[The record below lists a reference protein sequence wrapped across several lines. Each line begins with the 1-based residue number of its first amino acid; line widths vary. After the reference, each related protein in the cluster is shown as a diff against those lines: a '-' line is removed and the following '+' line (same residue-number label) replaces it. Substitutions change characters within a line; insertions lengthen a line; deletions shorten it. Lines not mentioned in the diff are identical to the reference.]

1 MASRE
6 PDLCVAYFY
15 CTISDT
21 ASQVAVN
28 VLGSLVAQLA
38 RSNSAI
44 LDDIRSV
51 YDKIPKTQTH
61 RPPIDIS
68 DLEDAIIRH
77 SNGKSRIVILVD
89 ALNESSETENI
100 ERCLLYIARL
110 SLNIRILVTTTST
123 RTPSKV
129 ANFLN
134 IRAETM
140 KEDIK
145 SFIQYRL
152 EHDKSLRNLT
162 PKLQA
167 EIAETLLS
175 NADGSLVPQLH
186 PFFPILT
193 LSPDSVGFNFHWT
206 ISVLRGPPEQ
216 CEHLFPIFRGH

>member
-21 ASQVAVN
+21 ASQIAVN

-38 RSNSAI
+38 RSNPAI

-51 YDKIPKTQTH
+51 YDKTPETQTH
-61 RPPIDIS
+61 RSPIDIS

-89 ALNESSETENI
+89 ALNESSEMENI
-100 ERCLLYIARL
+100 ERCLLYLARL

-123 RTPSKV
+123 RTPSKE

-145 SFIQYRL
+145 TFIQYRL

-167 EIAETLLS
+167 EIAETLLR
-175 NADGSLVPQLH
+175 NADGSLVHQTH
-186 PFFPILT
+186 TSFPILT
-193 LSPDSVGFNFHWT
+193 HPPDSDGFNFHWT
-206 ISVLRGPPEQ
+206 ISVLREPPEQ
-216 CEHLFPIFRGH
+216 CEHLFPISRGH